1 MSPDAASASA
11 TLAAWREQ
19 GADRLDPMR
28 FHVMEALAT
37 RASRHEGKAR
47 HILDVRLA
55 ELIEAYARE
64 LGDAAPGANTDQ
76 ATTGA
81 PSALNDLLTHIEA
94 GIAARL
100 EHADT
105 RDALPSA
112 SYPTLE
118 MLDQFKR
125 LWSTLRT
132 SSQMRQSLEQVP
144 ENAGPLNSGALV
156 HRSIALM
163 RELSPGY
170 LEQFLSYADSLSWIE
185 QINANAPAT
194 SDGAR
199 APSTRK
205 RAKAKPRAS

>member
-1 MSPDAASASA
+1 MSLDVTSVRA

-28 FHVMEALAT
+28 FHRMEALAT
-37 RASRHEGKAR
+37 RAAHHEGEAR
-47 HILDVRLA
+47 RILDARLA
-55 ELIEAYARE
+55 QLIQTYARDLDNAASNADIAQLDTPSS
-64 LGDAAPGANTDQ
+64 LGD
-76 ATTGA
+76 
-81 PSALNDLLTHIEA
+81 LLIHIEA
-94 GIAARL
+94 GMAARMQ
-100 EHADT
+100 HAPT

-112 SYPTLE
+112 SYPTLDL
-118 MLDQFKR
+118 LDQFKK

-132 SSQMRQSLEQVP
+132 GSQMRQSLEQVP

-156 HRSIALM
+156 HRSMALM

-170 LEQFLSYADSLSWIE
+170 LEQFLAYADSLSWIE
-185 QINANAPAT
+185 QINANAPT
-194 SDGAR
+194 SSDAAR

>member
-1 MSPDAASASA
+1 MSLDAATAQA

-28 FHVMEALAT
+28 FHVMQALAA
-37 RASRHEGKAR
+37 RASRHEGDAR
-47 HILDVRLA
+47 RILDARLD
-55 ELIEAYARE
+55 ELINAYARE
-64 LGDAAPGANTDQ
+64 LGDAAFGANT
-76 ATTGA
+76 AETP
-81 PSALNDLLTHIEA
+81 PSALTELLAHIEA
-94 GIAARL
+94 GVAARL

-105 RDALPSA
+105 REALPSA
-112 SYPTLE
+112 SYPTLDI
-118 MLDQFKR
+118 LDQFKK

-185 QINANAPAT
+185 QINANAPTASDAT
-194 SDGAR
+194 R

-205 RAKAKPRAS
+205 RAKAKSRTS

>member
-1 MSPDAASASA
+1 MSLDAASARA
-11 TLAAWREQ
+11 RLAAWREQ
-19 GADRLDPMR
+19 GAGRLDPMR
-28 FHVMEALAT
+28 FHRMEALAA
-37 RASRHEGKAR
+37 RASRHEGEAR
-47 HILDVRLA
+47 RILDARLA
-55 ELIEAYARE
+55 ELIEAYARD
-64 LGDAAPGANTDQ
+64 LGDAAARAGATQ
-76 ATTGA
+76 TPATA
-81 PSALNDLLTHIEA
+81 PSTLGDLLAHIEA
-94 GIAARL
+94 GTAARL
-100 EHADT
+100 DHTAT

-112 SYPTLE
+112 SYPTLD
-118 MLDQFKR
+118 MLDQFKK

-185 QINANAPAT
+185 QINANTLPT
-194 SDGAR
+194 SDAAR

>member
-1 MSPDAASASA
+1 MSLDAASAHA

-19 GADRLDPMR
+19 GAERLDPMR
-28 FHVMEALAT
+28 FHRMEALAA
-37 RASRHEGKAR
+37 RASRHEGEAR
-47 HILDVRLA
+47 RILDARLA
-55 ELIEAYARE
+55 ELIEAYAGE
-64 LGDAAPGANTDQ
+64 LGNASARANTVQ
-76 ATTGA
+76 KST
-81 PSALNDLLTHIEA
+81 ALGDLVAHIEA
-94 GIAARL
+94 GTAARM
-100 EHADT
+100 EHAT
-105 RDALPSA
+105 NRDALPSA
-112 SYPTLE
+112 SYPTLD
-118 MLDQFKR
+118 MLDEFKK

-185 QINANAPAT
+185 QINANAPTA
-194 SDGAR
+194 SDAAR

>member
-1 MSPDAASASA
+1 MSLDAASAHA

-19 GADRLDPMR
+19 GAERLDPMR
-28 FHVMEALAT
+28 FHRMEALAA
-37 RASRHEGKAR
+37 RASRHEGEAR
-47 HILDVRLA
+47 RILDARLA
-55 ELIEAYARE
+55 ELIEAYAGE
-64 LGDAAPGANTDQ
+64 LGNASARANTVQ
-76 ATTGA
+76 KST
-81 PSALNDLLTHIEA
+81 ALGDLVAHIEA
-94 GIAARL
+94 GTAARM
-100 EHADT
+100 EHAAT

-112 SYPTLE
+112 SYPTLD
-118 MLDQFKR
+118 MLDEFKK

-170 LEQFLSYADSLSWIE
+170 LEQFLSSADSLSWIE
-185 QINANAPAT
+185 QINANAPTA
-194 SDGAR
+194 SDAAR

>member
-1 MSPDAASASA
+1 MSPDLASAHA
-11 TLAAWREQ
+11 QLAAWREQ

-28 FHVMEALAT
+28 FHRMEALAT
-37 RASRHEGKAR
+37 RASQHEGAAR
-47 HILDVRLA
+47 RILDARLG
-55 ELIEAYARE
+55 ELIEAYAR
-64 LGDAAPGANTDQ
+64 DASKAAASANADPIGT
-76 ATTGA
+76 
-81 PSALNDLLTHIEA
+81 PSPLADLLAHIEA
-94 GIAARL
+94 GTAIRS
-100 EHADT
+100 
-105 RDALPSA
+105 RDELPSA
-112 SYPTLE
+112 SYPALD
-118 MLDQFKR
+118 MLDEFKK

-185 QINANAPAT
+185 QINANALTT
-194 SDGAR
+194 SEAAR